1 MPRAGRCPSACG
13 CAATT
18 AVSRPGW
25 RATGSPRSPARCRR
39 RSWSW
44 ARGGGRGSPPLPP
57 RWPWGAAGAGRLPPR
72 APPACGV
79 EAEPVAF
86 GVVDPPRQTS
96 GRGEVVVRCDAET
109 SFAVGISPGG
119 TSGGTRRM
127 AGPDGGRLDYY
138 LFTDAGYSTP
148 WGDGQ
153 AIGNARPG
161 NSDGSTPSRLTIYG
175 IVP

>member
-1 MPRAGRCPSACG
+1 MPLIHRLVL
-13 CAATT
+13 AA
-18 AVSRPGW
+18 AL
-25 RATGSPRSPARCRR
+25 ATGLPA
-39 RSWSW
+39 
-44 ARGGGRGSPPLPP
+44 
-57 RWPWGAAGAGRLPPR
+57 AASA
-72 APPACGV
+72 ACSV
-79 EAEPVAF
+79 EVEPVAF
-86 GVVDPPRQTS
+86 GVVDLTRQSS

-109 SFAVGISPGG
+109 AFAVGISPGD
-119 TSGGTRRM
+119 TSGETRRM

-175 IVP
+175 IVPPQSGVPVGEYTDSLQVTLTF